1 MKRAFAVSVLLA
13 LLCVAG
19 PLVAQVPPPVDG
31 TPATAGAT
39 TTTTQTAVPPP
50 VTAPAA
56 PGTTIPL
63 PVPPGGPGVITIV
76 ISPELLQWIIQ
87 ALTAVGQPGAPG
99 APGAPGLPGLPG
111 LPPLPPIGQLP
122 GPGVTPPPPGGGA
135 YTPKKNEKPLPGFPL
150 LVVKGKKLIR
160 TGPGLAQAMAFIQA
174 GDQPNA
180 VNVLAQTLSQVQ
192 AAAAQNPK
200 LKPGKQ
206 AAATQSAYQIGVQ
219 TMPPGLAP
227 AGPTSTT
234 PGPTAPTDTT
244 TVTAT
249 PTNNETSTIPPVA
262 NGQGGPPPEPLPP
275 GQIPPVP
282 GQLPPT
288 PDKPLPIPGQLPPG
302 LPPAPPKGQCN
313 PAFANAVAGAQKQAS
328 PIVLDLNGNGVADV
342 TSPDVSGNTGAFNP
356 VGAVRFD
363 LTGQGGTMKFEWLKP
378 EADGLLVLDSN
389 GNGTVDNST
398 ELFGDSEGFNDGFSK
413 LALLDRNSDG
423 KLDGAELS
431 HLAVWVDDGDGS
443 CEPGEL
449 KSLSSLDITQIDVRH
464 KNYVSSFVRGGKTFS
479 TWDWFP
485 RSE

>member
-1 MKRAFAVSVLLA
+1 MMRVSAICVILA
-13 LLCVAG
+13 ALVVAG
-19 PLVAQVPPPVDG
+19 PLLAQVPPPIDG

-39 TTTTQTAVPPP
+39 TATSPTAIPPGVPAGPGVTPP
-50 VTAPAA
+50 GPGAA
-56 PGTTIPL
+56 IPL
-63 PVPPGGPGVITIV
+63 PGTPPGGPGVITIV

-87 ALTAVGQPGAPG
+87 ALTAMGQQPG
-99 APGAPGLPGLPG
+99 GAPGLPGLPG
-111 LPPLPPIGQLP
+111 LPPIGQLP
-122 GPGVTPPPPGGGA
+122 GPGVTPPGGGA

-192 AAAAQNPK
+192 AAAQQNPK

-206 AAATQSAYQIGVQ
+206 AAATQSAYQIGTQ
-219 TMPPGLAP
+219 TMPPGVPGAP
-227 AGPTSTT
+227 AGPTTTTTTTGVPAGPTTSTT
-234 PGPTAPTDTT
+234 ETAAATGNTSPTG
-244 TVTAT
+244 V
-249 PTNNETSTIPPVA
+249 PPLA

-275 GQIPPVP
+275 GQLPPGV
-282 GQLPPT
+282 PPT
-288 PDKPLPIPGQLPPG
+288 PDKPLPPPGPG
-302 LPPAPPKGQCN
+302 LPPVPPKGQCN
-313 PAFANAVAGAQKQAS
+313 PAFTNAVAAAQKQAS
-328 PIVLDLNGNGVADV
+328 PIVLDLNGNGAADV
-342 TSPDVSGNTGAFNP
+342 TSPDVTGNTGAFNP
-356 VGAVRFD
+356 RGAVRFD
-363 LTGQGGTMKFEWLKP
+363 LSGQGGTMKFEWLKP

-389 GNGTVDNST
+389 SNGTVDNST

-413 LALLDRNSDG
+413 LALLDRDSDG
-423 KLDGAELS
+423 HLSGDELS
-431 HLAVWVDDGDGS
+431 KLSVWVDDGDGD

-449 KSLSSLDITQIDVRH
+449 KSLSSLDITRIGVRH